1 NATPK
6 IEKIYDGT
14 AHANLSAG
22 NYRLHGVLS
31 DDEVYVSGSASY
43 EQAEAG
49 EDLPVRATDFKLHGQ
64 DAIQYVLETEY
75 AETVGRIVWG
85 TVGEPTNLSAMAG
98 DKQVNL
104 TWQAPANNGQ
114 PVTRYLV
121 QFSTDNGHTWTE
133 GEQVPATVTHAAVI
147 GLQNNR
153 PYDFRVAA
161 ANGAGQGPFSEV
173 VTGIIPT
180 VPVRDTEGALHEPPP
195 GEAVVITDGDVE
207 TVKLE
212 VVDSEYLRLSND
224 RFELKLASLDV
235 DGNRIPI
242 SE

>member
-1 NATPK
+1 
-6 IEKIYDGT
+6 
-14 AHANLSAG
+14 
-22 NYRLHGVLS
+22 
-31 DDEVYVSGSASY
+31 
-43 EQAEAG
+43 
-49 EDLPVRATDFKLHGQ
+49 
-64 DAIQYVLETEY
+64 
-75 AETVGRIVWG
+75 
-85 TVGEPTNLSAMAG
+85 
-98 DKQVNL
+98 
-104 TWQAPANNGQ
+104 
-114 PVTRYLV
+114 
-121 QFSTDNGHTWTE
+121 TWTE

-180 VPVRDTEGALHEPPP
+180 VPVRDTEGALPEPPP

-242 SE
+242 SEIDAVIRLIRGAGTSVYVSGKGFEPGTVITVYLFSVPQ